1 MYFETHDLSVGY
13 SGRPLIEKINL
24 SIEKGRILTLIGPN
38 GSGKSTILK
47 TNTKHLEKIAGVVT
61 IENDNISK
69 WSNKELAKRLSVML
83 TERIDPELMTCEQ
96 VVAMGRYPYTN
107 HFGSLTP
114 GDRQV
119 VEESL
124 HMVRAEEL
132 AERPFTDIS
141 DGQRQR
147 IMLARAIC
155 QQPEIIVLDEPT
167 SYLDIRHK
175 IELLDILR
183 KMAREKNVAVVMSL
197 HEIDLAAKISDQII
211 CVKGDRIRLFGTPE
225 QVFTGERVKELYEL
239 ESGSFNTLFG
249 SVELMAPEGE
259 PEIFVL
265 AGAGKGIPIYR
276 LLQKNKR
283 AFSTGVLFENDVDLQ
298 VASVLAA
305 HVTVAPA
312 FGTFGEREINEAK
325 RWIDRARCV
334 VDAGTPV
341 GEQNRR
347 SRELIQYARTEGK
360 RVITDAEAF
369 ENIDAIPNG
378 IQKENTYAGEN
389 DLSIHRHRR
398 ARGDETGVDS

>member
-1 MYFETHDLSVGY
+1 MNFETHDLSVGDG
-13 SGRPLIEKINL
+13 GRPLIEKINL

-47 TNTKHLEKIAGVVT
+47 TITKHLEKIAGVVT

-155 QQPEIIVLDEPT
+155 QQPEIIMLDEPT

-276 LLQKNKR
+276 LLQKSKR

-298 VASVLAA
+298 VASALAA

-312 FGTFGEREINEAK
+312 FGTFGERELNEAK

-360 RVITDAEAF
+360 RVITGAEAF
-369 ENIDAIPNG
+369 ENIDAVPNG
-378 IQKENTYAGEN
+378 IQKEN
-389 DLSIHRHRR
+389 
-398 ARGDETGVDS
+398 

>member
-47 TNTKHLEKIAGVVT
+47 TITKHLEKIAGVVT

-283 AFSTGVLFENDVDLQ
+283 AVSTGVLFENDVDLQ

-378 IQKENTYAGEN
+378 IQKEN
-389 DLSIHRHRR
+389 
-398 ARGDETGVDS
+398 

>member
-13 SGRPLIEKINL
+13 GGRPLIEKINL

-47 TNTKHLEKIAGVVT
+47 TITKHLEKIAGVVT

-155 QQPEIIVLDEPT
+155 QQPEIIMLDEPT

-276 LLQKNKR
+276 LLQKGKR

-298 VASVLAA
+298 VASALAA

-312 FGTFGEREINEAK
+312 FGTFGERELNEAK

-360 RVITDAEAF
+360 RVITGAEAF
-369 ENIDAIPNG
+369 ENIDAVPNG
-378 IQKENTYAGEN
+378 IQKEN
-389 DLSIHRHRR
+389 
-398 ARGDETGVDS
+398 

>member
-13 SGRPLIEKINL
+13 GGRPLIEKINL

-47 TNTKHLEKIAGVVT
+47 TITKHLEKIAGVVT

-249 SVELMAPEGE
+249 SVEL
-259 PEIFVL
+259 
-265 AGAGKGIPIYR
+265 
-276 LLQKNKR
+276 
-283 AFSTGVLFENDVDLQ
+283 
-298 VASVLAA
+298 ASALAA

-312 FGTFGEREINEAK
+312 FGTFGERELNEAK

-360 RVITDAEAF
+360 RVITGAEAF
-369 ENIDAIPNG
+369 ENIDAVPNG
-378 IQKENTYAGEN
+378 IQKEN
-389 DLSIHRHRR
+389 
-398 ARGDETGVDS
+398 

>member
-47 TNTKHLEKIAGVVT
+47 TITKHLEKIAGVVT

-341 GEQNRR
+341 GDQNRR

-378 IQKENTYAGEN
+378 IQKEN
-389 DLSIHRHRR
+389 
-398 ARGDETGVDS
+398 

>member
-47 TNTKHLEKIAGVVT
+47 TITKHLEKIAGVVT

-341 GEQNRR
+341 GDQNRR

-360 RVITDAEAF
+360 RVITDTEAF

-378 IQKENTYAGEN
+378 IQKEN
-389 DLSIHRHRR
+389 
-398 ARGDETGVDS
+398 

>member
-13 SGRPLIEKINL
+13 GGRPLIEKINL

-47 TNTKHLEKIAGVVT
+47 TITKHLEKIAGVVT

-114 GDRQV
+114 GERQV

-155 QQPEIIVLDEPT
+155 QQPEIIMLDEPT

-276 LLQKNKR
+276 LLQKGKR

-298 VASVLAA
+298 VASALAA

-312 FGTFGEREINEAK
+312 FGTFGERELNEAK

-360 RVITDAEAF
+360 RVITGAEAF
-369 ENIDAIPNG
+369 ENIDAVPNG
-378 IQKENTYAGEN
+378 IQKEN
-389 DLSIHRHRR
+389 
-398 ARGDETGVDS
+398 

>member
-13 SGRPLIEKINL
+13 GGRPLIEKINL

-47 TNTKHLEKIAGVVT
+47 TITKHLEKIAGVVK

-155 QQPEIIVLDEPT
+155 QQPEIIMLDEPT

-276 LLQKNKR
+276 LLQKSKR

-298 VASVLAA
+298 VASALAA

-312 FGTFGEREINEAK
+312 FGTFGERELNEAK

-360 RVITDAEAF
+360 RVITGAEAF
-369 ENIDAIPNG
+369 ENIDAVPNG
-378 IQKENTYAGEN
+378 IQKEN
-389 DLSIHRHRR
+389 
-398 ARGDETGVDS
+398 

>member
-24 SIEKGRILTLIGPN
+24 SMEKGRILTLIGPN

-47 TNTKHLEKIAGVVT
+47 TITKHLEKIAGVVT

-341 GEQNRR
+341 GDQNRR

-378 IQKENTYAGEN
+378 IQKEN
-389 DLSIHRHRR
+389 
-398 ARGDETGVDS
+398 

>member
-13 SGRPLIEKINL
+13 GGRPLIEKINL

-47 TNTKHLEKIAGVVT
+47 TITKHLEKIAGVVT

-155 QQPEIIVLDEPT
+155 QQPEIIMLDEPT

-276 LLQKNKR
+276 LLQKSKR

-298 VASVLAA
+298 VASALAA

-312 FGTFGEREINEAK
+312 FGTFGERELNEAK
-325 RWIDRARCV
+325 RWIDRARFV

-360 RVITDAEAF
+360 RVITGAEAF
-369 ENIDAIPNG
+369 ENIDAVPNG
-378 IQKENTYAGEN
+378 IQKEN
-389 DLSIHRHRR
+389 
-398 ARGDETGVDS
+398 

>member
-13 SGRPLIEKINL
+13 GGRPLIEKINL

-47 TNTKHLEKIAGVVT
+47 TITKHLEKIAGVVT

-155 QQPEIIVLDEPT
+155 QQPEIIMLDEPT

-259 PEIFVL
+259 PKIFVL

-276 LLQKNKR
+276 LLQKSKH

-298 VASVLAA
+298 VASALAA

-312 FGTFGEREINEAK
+312 FGTFGERELNEAK

-360 RVITDAEAF
+360 RVITGAEAF
-369 ENIDAIPNG
+369 ENIDAVPNG
-378 IQKENTYAGEN
+378 IQKEN
-389 DLSIHRHRR
+389 
-398 ARGDETGVDS
+398 

>member
-13 SGRPLIEKINL
+13 GGRPLIEKINL

-47 TNTKHLEKIAGVVT
+47 TITKHLEKIAGVVT

-341 GEQNRR
+341 GDQNRR

-360 RVITDAEAF
+360 RVITDTEAF

-378 IQKENTYAGEN
+378 IQKEN
-389 DLSIHRHRR
+389 
-398 ARGDETGVDS
+398 

>member
-47 TNTKHLEKIAGVVT
+47 TITKHLEKIAGVVT

-276 LLQKNKR
+276 LLQKSKR
-283 AFSTGVLFENDVDLQ
+283 AFSPGVLFENDVDLQ
-298 VASVLAA
+298 VASALAA

-312 FGTFGEREINEAK
+312 FGTFGERELNEAK

-360 RVITDAEAF
+360 RVITGAEAF
-369 ENIDAIPNG
+369 ENIDAVPNG
-378 IQKENTYAGEN
+378 IQKEN
-389 DLSIHRHRR
+389 
-398 ARGDETGVDS
+398 